1 MVDRAII
8 TTLSPL
14 FGEKPKATRIQI
26 FYEEFKD
33 KCNLLAK
40 EGNVAELERLGKA
53 KKAKAEKYYKLGEED
68 YCSEDLDK
76 SQGSY
81 YHSVAS
87 ICERESRFAFNCL
100 DRVMKG
106 WGFHETEIQAQKEY
120 V

>member
-1 MVDRAII
+1 MQAI
-8 TTLSPL
+8 T
-14 FGEKPKATRIQI
+14 
-26 FYEEFKD
+26 FKD

-76 SQGSY
+76 SQGGCDQTQIAHNSNN
-81 YHSVAS
+81 SQGQKQEKAATKWDQMFLNKRQK
-87 ICERESRFAFNCL
+87 IK
-100 DRVMKG
+100 MKG
-106 WGFHETEIQAQKEY
+106 ST